1 VLPMKIQSLKKVFVA
16 EWTPMVLRL
25 QALDRAVPVIHR
37 THLRPAYMGPIAV
50 PANQSLLN
58 GLDAARGYIWV
69 QHRSQPADSE
79 ATNGVLDILR
89 FDAYLW
95 ADSAK
100 RRMKLI

>member
-1 VLPMKIQSLKKVFVA
+1 
-16 EWTPMVLRL
+16 
-25 QALDRAVPVIHR
+25 
-37 THLRPAYMGPIAV
+37 MGPIAV

-58 GLDAARGYIWV
+58 GLDAARGFIWV
-69 QHRSQPADSE
+69 QHRSHPADSE